1 MHENRLGFRQKYSL
15 PQARFA
21 RLGLAE
27 RLGSRARY
35 GLLLWNGLQRHLIPR
50 DAETSEKWSRVSDS
64 FEKNDFCREN
74 RGLKKSLRRACIVAT
89 FDGIY
94 I

>member
-35 GLLLWNGLQRHLIPR
+35 GLLLWNGLQRYLIPR

-64 FEKNDFCREN
+64 FEKKRLFAAKIEV
-74 RGLKKSLRRACIVAT
+74 LKKACGALV
-89 FDGIY
+89 
-94 I
+94 

>member
-1 MHENRLGFRQKYSL
+1 MHDHRMGFRQKYSL

-64 FEKNDFCREN
+64 FEKKRLFAAKIEV
-74 RGLKKSLRRACIVAT
+74 LKKACGALV
-89 FDGIY
+89 
-94 I
+94 